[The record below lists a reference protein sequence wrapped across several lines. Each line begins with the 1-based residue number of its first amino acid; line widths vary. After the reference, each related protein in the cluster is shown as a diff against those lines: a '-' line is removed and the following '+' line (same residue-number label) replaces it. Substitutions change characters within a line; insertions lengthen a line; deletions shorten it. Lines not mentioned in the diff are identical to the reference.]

1 FMGTRPITPGEW
13 QYYEVV
19 GDVDEDAVVINI
31 GLLLLNKG
39 KAWLDDVSLEDLG
52 RVVVRAEPPRP
63 LTARGLENLVAF
75 TRLLGYVRHFH
86 PSDEAAAADWNTFAI
101 TGINEVEDAKNATD
115 LSQKLEAIFRPVAPT
130 IRVFPTAEHPT
141 PPRELS
147 PPANES
153 ALRVVSWR
161 HLGFGQKT
169 RQNSIYTSERVW
181 QEAPGGSLR
190 KNVPHPA
197 QPSS

>member
-31 GLLLLNKG
+31 GMLLLTKG
-39 KAWLDDVSLEDLG
+39 KAWLDDVSFEDLG
-52 RVVVRAEPPRP
+52 KVVVRAEPPHP
-63 LTARGLENLVAF
+63 LSARGLENLVAF

-86 PSDEAAAADWNTFAI
+86 PSDEAADTDWNSFAI
-101 TGINEVEDAKNATD
+101 KAIDEVEAAKNPTD
-115 LSQKLEAIFRPVAPT
+115 LSQRLESIFRPVAPT
-130 IRVFPTAEHPT
+130 IRVFPTAEHPA

-153 ALRVVSWR
+153 
-161 HLGFGQKT
+161 T
-169 RQNSIYTSERVW
+169 
-181 QEAPGGSLR
+181 
-190 KNVPHPA
+190 
-197 QPSS
+197 